1 MAAFSQLAE
10 REGFEPS
17 IPCGIRAFQAR
28 ALGQTMRPLL
38 LCGGKNYSRPI
49 TMPFMPHKIYL
60 GVGSN
65 LGDRHAHLDAA
76 ASSLAPSVLVL
87 RRSAIYE
94 TAPWGFTDQ
103 PAFLN
108 QVLEAGTDLAP
119 KALLAHLKAT
129 EKVLGRRTRFKNGPR
144 EIDIDILLMDD
155 LILNEERLRVPHPGL
170 HERAFILA
178 PLADVAPDLIIPGQ
192 TLTIKELLA
201 AADTTGIHL
210 YSK

>member
-1 MAAFSQLAE
+1 
-10 REGFEPS
+10 
-17 IPCGIRAFQAR
+17 
-28 ALGQTMRPLL
+28 
-38 LCGGKNYSRPI
+38 
-49 TMPFMPHKIYL
+49 MPFMPHKIYL

-65 LGDRHAHLDAA
+65 LSDRHAHLDAA

-108 QVLEAGTDLAP
+108 QVLEAETDLAP

-144 EIDIDILLMDD
+144 EIDIDILLIDD
-155 LILNEERLRVPHPGL
+155 QVLAEAGLQVPHPGL

-178 PLADVAPDLIIPGQ
+178 PLADLVPDLVIPSQAQ
-192 TLTIKELLA
+192 TVKQLLA
-201 AADTTGIHL
+201 AADRSGVEP
-210 YSK
+210 YRG